1 MVTVQEV
8 IKYLRLILPT
18 PLQTQPLTSDPLE
31 TIGKMITI
39 VPGIGQTEPTRIEQ
53 SNDQITW
60 IKYRDL
66 TTSDQYTGGH
76 IYIRTNAPNCYVMIQ
91 SIAQDQ
97 EAYLKTLIDA
107 GSQWIKNYL
116 NKDID
121 EPSELVKVA
130 LCEWVQAM
138 YNDKEDIPQVVYRL
152 LDQERA
158 ISL

>member
-8 IKYLRLILPT
+8 INYLRLILPT

-39 VPGIGQTEPTRIEQ
+39 VPDITQPYTRIEQ
-53 SNDQITW
+53 SNDKITW

-116 NKDID
+116 NRDVE
-121 EPSELVKVA
+121 EPSQLIKVA

-158 ISL
+158 LSL